1 MSEALG
7 NEAGKFQL
15 GLDRDGQFTLELTDD
30 AFDDYLRRRHRNFI
44 ADLAAVT
51 TGREIQ
57 IPPRPIQPEQGE
69 E

>member
-7 NEAGKFQL
+7 SEPSRFEL
-15 GLDRDGQFTLELTDD
+15 GIDREGNFTTRLTDT
-30 AFDDYLRRRHRNFI
+30 AFDELLKRRHESFV
-44 ADLAAVT
+44 ADLAAVIS
-51 TGREIQ
+51 GREIQ